1 MGSSPGRLSPAGS
14 VWALPAPEP
23 DPGLATALIDST
35 HWLISSSSEAWKR
48 DSPPLESLEK
58 LRENVKKNLHVLTKN
73 VKFVYSLQP
82 EDMPLFRVVRG
93 DFGSAT
99 LQFHR

>member
-14 VWALPAPEP
+14 VWALLAPEP

-58 LRENVKKNLHVLTKN
+58 LRENVEKSVMHSIHEKT
-73 VKFVYSLQP
+73 
-82 EDMPLFRVVRG
+82 
-93 DFGSAT
+93 
-99 LQFHR
+99 

>member
-58 LRENVKKNLHVLTKN
+58 LRENVEKSVMHSIHEKRKNYPLT
-73 VKFVYSLQP
+73 
-82 EDMPLFRVVRG
+82 
-93 DFGSAT
+93 SA
-99 LQFHR
+99 